1 MPLPAI
7 HAGAVNVQNGSWAL
21 WWPPKDASTGDLSG
35 RTATWTTAGGAHHT
49 AFAESVY
56 AG

>member
-21 WWPPKDASTGDLSG
+21 WWPPKDASTGNLTG